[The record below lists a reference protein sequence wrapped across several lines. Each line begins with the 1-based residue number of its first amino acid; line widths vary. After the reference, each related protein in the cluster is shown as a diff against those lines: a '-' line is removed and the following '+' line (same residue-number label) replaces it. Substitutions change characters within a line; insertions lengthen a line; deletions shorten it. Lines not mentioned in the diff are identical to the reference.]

1 MKYRKY
7 KYLTFRR
14 EHPVDTNPISCL
26 DLLAASHGCMESDGC
41 IVNGLF
47 WRFIMSLCE
56 DMLLCNYW
64 KCRTKLSDYAW
75 VTACSHNDP
84 SDLL

>member
-1 MKYRKY
+1 
-7 KYLTFRR
+7 
-14 EHPVDTNPISCL
+14 
-26 DLLAASHGCMESDGC
+26 
-41 IVNGLF
+41 
-47 WRFIMSLCE
+47 MSLCE